1 MGMRRPP
8 AVAGASSLPRLQRNA
23 LSRHFARADF
33 TPEEVAAVGRRRLLK
48 IDGIGAKGLSVIE
61 TWLREHGLDLP
72 GEAGASAV
80 HGRSMASRLARAARL
95 LRAHGYQV
103 EPGQMTVVMQKAD

>member
-1 MGMRRPP
+1 MGMYCPP
-8 AVAGASSLPRLQRNA
+8 AVDAASDLPRLQRNA

-61 TWLREHGLDLP
+61 TWLRGHGLDLP
-72 GEAGASAV
+72 GEAGESAV
-80 HGRSMASRLARAARL
+80 LGRNMESRLARAARL

-103 EPGQMTVVMQKAD
+103 EPGQMAAVMQKTD